1 VDQRVIDI
9 IERAAGR
16 SGPVVFLTGAGISA
30 ESGIPTFRGEEGYW
44 VVGSREYRPQEM
56 ATSRAFA
63 EMPDEVWGWYLY
75 RRNVCRAAEPNPAHA
90 AIAELETT
98 LGDGMLLVTQNIDG
112 LHLRAGSS
120 LERTYQIHG
129 NLDFYR
135 CARACG
141 GPVLDPL
148 DPEVVIGRGEALSAA
163 LREKLL
169 CRRCAELGRP
179 HVLWFDECYDE
190 PLFRFES
197 SLRAAAEARLLVT
210 VGTAG
215 ATNLPSQMVHMA
227 VASGASVIDVN
238 PYANPFGDI
247 AESRGAWICGRSGDV
262 IPELCAQLA
271 AALG

>member
-1 VDQRVIDI
+1 MLDI
-9 IERAAGR
+9 IEAAVDR
-16 SGPVVFLTGAGISA
+16 EGPVVFLTGAGISA

-56 ATSRAFA
+56 ATHRAF
-63 EMPDEVWGWYLY
+63 EQIPDEVWRWYLY
-75 RRNVCRAAEPNPAHA
+75 RRGVCRAAEPNEAHA
-90 AIAELETT
+90 ALAGLEAR
-98 LGDGMLLVTQNIDG
+98 LGDGFTLVTQNVDG

-135 CARACG
+135 CASACG
-141 GPVLDPL
+141 GPELLPL
-148 DPEVVIGRGEALSAA
+148 DPDVVLGKGEPMPDAMRARLA
-163 LREKLL
+163 
-169 CRRCAELGRP
+169 CPRCGELGRP

-215 ATNLPSQMVHMA
+215 ATNLPNQMVHLA
-227 VASGASVIDVN
+227 AASGASVIDVN
-238 PYANPFGDI
+238 PDANPFAEV
-247 AESRGAWICGRSGDV
+247 AESRGAWINSRAGDA
-262 IPELCAQLA
+262 IPELCERLA
-271 AALG
+271 AAFD